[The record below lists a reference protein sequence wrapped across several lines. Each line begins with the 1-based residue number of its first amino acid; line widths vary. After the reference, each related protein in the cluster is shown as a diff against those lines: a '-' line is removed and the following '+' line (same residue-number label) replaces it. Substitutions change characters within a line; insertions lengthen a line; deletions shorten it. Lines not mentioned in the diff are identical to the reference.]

1 VENDK
6 RMETIKKINDL
17 LKKFNETFDLEAHIE
32 KDNNELVA
40 SGLKIKNIKNN
51 GYDFVGELYDM
62 FNTIVDS
69 ISNEHELI
77 YDEEKGIVIAKK
89 VIRQVVQTDYI
100 IEDFESLDVGK

>member
-1 VENDK
+1 MENDK